1 MGVLVVM
8 LDLFGRNH
16 LGAVADEVG
25 RQLRLAHLRQVTR
38 VAAVVPAHHDQKVH
52 LVHQQVAQGVLT
64 LLGGSTDGVEE
75 AEVVAEF
82 GSAES
87 VLNRLLDATL
97 HFLSLPA
104 HHRGLVGHAHR
115 LQVQVGVESGRVC
128 SRKFLEKLLPVA
140 ALADVLTDVVRLGQ
154 IVDHEVVPQ
163 TVPAERP

>member
-1 MGVLVVM
+1 MI
-8 LDLFGRNH
+8 
-16 LGAVADEVG
+16 
-25 RQLRLAHLRQVTR
+25 
-38 VAAVVPAHHDQKVH
+38 
-52 LVHQQVAQGVLT
+52 AQ
-64 LLGGSTDGVEE
+64 
-75 AEVVAEF
+75 F

-87 VLNRLLDATL
+87 VFDRLFDAAL
-97 HFLSLPA
+97 HLFGLSA